1 MFVLK
6 STLYLYVP
14 ALSTKQHPQPFIK
27 HSLYELIIQTNLR
40 NNIPMNRLKAD
51 NPQKYAPMVTT
62 FYDPTIIPKYV
73 GFTCFLQQLEGK
85 NFLTVYLLFTIRI
98 TSIVY
103 IMSDLPLFTSRL
115 GILRFESAHFP
126 G

>member
-1 MFVLK
+1 
-6 STLYLYVP
+6 
-14 ALSTKQHPQPFIK
+14 
-27 HSLYELIIQTNLR
+27 
-40 NNIPMNRLKAD
+40 MNRLKAD

-62 FYDPTIIPKYV
+62 FYDPTIIPKCV

-85 NFLTVYLLFTIRI
+85 NFLAVYLLFTIRI

-115 GILRFESAHFP
+115 GTLRFESAHFP